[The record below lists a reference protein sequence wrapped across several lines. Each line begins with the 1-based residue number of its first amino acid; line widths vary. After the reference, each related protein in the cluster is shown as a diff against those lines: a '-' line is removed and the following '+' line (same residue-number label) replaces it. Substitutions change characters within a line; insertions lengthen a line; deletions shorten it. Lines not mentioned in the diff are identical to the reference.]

1 MKRIYGITAVGERVR
16 LEKGVKVIS
25 LPPSLPPSIH
35 IYVCV
40 CVYISVPVKGL
51 GFIL

>member
-25 LPPSLPPSIH
+25 LPTSI
-35 IYVCV
+35 YLCVCV
-40 CVYISVPVKGL
+40 CIGTCKGP
-51 GFIL
+51 GFYTMNQE